1 MNKSKLVP
9 ALTALVLAL
18 STSGA
23 FAITQGFT
31 LTITI
36 TITPTG
42 ISLSTTSVTLPATN
56 AGALVANI
64 TVAAT
69 GGTYAGTLSL
79 SGTDASKFAL
89 SNGGVY
95 PCNLIVGAANICTSG
110 SPCTYNVTVS
120 AP

>member
-1 MNKSKLVP
+1 MIRYM
-9 ALTALVLAL
+9 LAL
-18 STSGA
+18 A
-23 FAITQGFT
+23 LLCIPLPADAITQAFT
-31 LTITI
+31 ITITI

-42 ISLSTTSVTLPATN
+42 ISLSTTSVTLPASN
-56 AGALVANI
+56 AGSLVANI

-79 SGTDASKFAL
+79 SGTDAGKFAL

-95 PCNLIVGAANICTSG
+95 PCNLLVGASNIAAG
-110 SPCTYNVTVS
+110 TYNVTVN

>member
-1 MNKSKLVP
+1 MNKLKLVP

-18 STSGA
+18 STGGA
-23 FAITQGFT
+23 FAITQAFT
-31 LTITI
+31 LTITV

-95 PCNLIVGAANICTSG
+95 PCNLLVGASNIAAG
-110 SPCTYNVTVS
+110 TYNVTVN